1 MATHDIRKKMIS
13 FQKVQFLIK
22 GYNETYRLD
31 RNSKGVGIAFLITED
46 ISSKLLS
53 DHRKNSIEPFNV
65 EINSGKSN
73 DCFAILIIRI
83 RATFM
88 PI

>member
-1 MATHDIRKKMIS
+1 MRS

-22 GYNETYRLD
+22 GYNETHRLD
-31 RNSKGVGIAFLITED
+31 RNSKGGGITLLTED

-73 DCFAILIIRI
+73 DCFAILIIQI